1 MPANLDRLIKLAKKT
16 GSTLIIHDEEKGD
29 VVMMD
34 LDSYED
40 LIEKQEDC
48 SCEDFSYGNDYLY
61 EMSEGEL
68 LDKINRDISIWRS
81 YQEEE
86 EKNIRDEILAEDL
99 NENPPTDPFAEDFL
113 HDPEWH
119 KAGDILS
126 TRHKD
131 LVKNSENIPDFFN
144 YRESSFL
151 EDDEKDDELLG
162 VDDSK
167 DNVVYN
173 TFGQEVFENKQ
184 KVPFEKHE
192 EELDAEE
199 GLDEDPVFFEE
210 PV

>member
-29 VVMMD
+29 MVMMD

-40 LIEKQEDC
+40 LIEKQDEC
-48 SCEDFSYGNDYLY
+48 SCEDFSYGNEYLY

-86 EKNIRDEILAEDL
+86 EKSIRDEILAEDL
-99 NENPPTDPFAEDFL
+99 TENPPIDPFAEDFL

-131 LVKNSENIPDFFN
+131 LVKNSENVPDFFD
-144 YRESSFL
+144 YREDFSL
-151 EDDEKDDELLG
+151 EDDEDEDDFLVGEHNE
-162 VDDSK
+162 K
-167 DNVVYN
+167 VVYDN
-173 TFGQEVFENKQ
+173 FGQESLGEKHR
-184 KVPFEKHE
+184 VPFEKHE

-199 GLDEDPVFFEE
+199 DLEEDPVFFEE